1 MSKEKKEEKAAK
13 PARVVAKPTRKSFEG
28 KRKRRTAMPMKERPK
43 ERRPSTVK
51 GIIASF
57 NDQAKTNDAAIV
69 NFNSG
74 VSSLYENT
82 LIYAKKQKEA
92 IAAFNANV
100 REQINENTKNT
111 VAFSTN
117 VAALYETIV
126 DHARKQEEA
135 IAAFNANVREQI
147 NENTEYVK
155 NFYG

>member
-1 MSKEKKEEKAAK
+1 MSKEKKEEKTAK
-13 PARVVAKPTRKSFEG
+13 PARVAAKPTRKSFEG

-51 GIIASF
+51 GIIASI

-69 NFNSG
+69 SFNTS
-74 VSSLYENT
+74 VCS
-82 LIYAKKQKEA
+82 
-92 IAAFNANV
+92 
-100 REQINENTKNT
+100 
-111 VAFSTN
+111 
-117 VAALYETIV
+117 LYETIV

-135 IAAFNANVREQI
+135 IAAFNASVREQMNENTEAATAFNASVRELNASVREQT